1 MSAATSGHYRLPP
14 FAELAPDTI
23 RSQLKRVLGE
33 NRARLQELLARSGD
47 DGGGNAD
54 WRQFFTP
61 LEDMEQ
67 NLFRVLS
74 PLGHLHSVRA
84 DEAEL
89 RKLYKEAIQQAALYD
104 MELLH
109 NRELCG
115 RYRSHADSQ
124 AFADEPAER
133 RAAVSHSLVA
143 FRHAGV
149 DLPPETREQ
158 LKRLEVELE
167 TLQASFEEQLL
178 DATRAVKIA
187 IEHEEQLSGL
197 PPQVVAEAREA
208 AAKAAQPGWLLELSQ
223 PLYVAVMTRA
233 ENRQLREDFYRAW
246 CTRASTESEH
256 PQFDNAPLI
265 GRILELRARKAE
277 LIGCQNFA
285 ELVLE
290 QRMAASAEEVETLL
304 LDLARIA
311 KESAATEFKQLS
323 AFAAAELGIDELE
336 HWDLAF
342 ASERL
347 KKARFSYDEEAMRRH
362 FPLDRVLAGLFEIIR
377 RLFGVTAE
385 LRPGVAAWHEDV
397 RSYVFSSAQ
406 GREIGMVM
414 VDLFARSS
422 KREGAWMDEGSIRRR
437 AGERLELPIAYVVSS
452 FERPAAGKSPL
463 LRVEEVL
470 TLMHEF
476 GHALHHLLTEV
487 ETAAVS
493 GIRGVEWDAVELPS
507 QLLEC
512 WCRRLPALE
521 LLADSPEAAAELL
534 PKIEAAST
542 FQAGLTILRQL
553 EFSLFDLRLHRAGA
567 DVEVR
572 ALLEGVREE
581 ISVFKPPAFNRFECG
596 FSHIFAGGYAAG
608 YYSYLW
614 AEALAADAFEK
625 LTAKEVFDAE
635 AGERFRRAF
644 LSRGGS
650 RPAAEMY
657 ADFSG
662 GPPDPRALL
671 RRRGLAERPAA
682 P

>member
-1 MSAATSGHYRLPP
+1 MSAAIPGNYCLPP
-14 FAELAPDTI
+14 FSELAPDTI
-23 RSQLKRVLGE
+23 RRQLKRAFND
-33 NRARLQELLARSGD
+33 NRARLQELLANSGED
-47 DGGGNAD
+47 SASID
-54 WRQFFTP
+54 WRQFFAP

-74 PLGHLHSVRA
+74 PLSHLHSVRA
-84 DEAEL
+84 DDAEL
-89 RKLYKEAIQQAALYD
+89 RRLYKEAIEQVAIYD
-104 MELLH
+104 LELLH
-109 NRELCG
+109 NRKLCS
-115 RYRSHADSQ
+115 RHRNYADSP
-124 AFADEPAER
+124 AFAGETTER
-133 RAAVSHSLVA
+133 RAAVKHSLIA

-149 DLPPETREQ
+149 DLSSETREK
-158 LKRLEVELE
+158 LKKIEVELE
-167 TLQASFEEQLL
+167 TLQASFQEQLL
-178 DATRAVKIA
+178 DSTRAVAIA
-187 IEHEEQLSGL
+187 IESEEQLSGL
-197 PPQVVAEAREA
+197 PPQVVAEGREA
-208 AAKAAQPGWLLELSQ
+208 AARAHQPGWLLELSQ
-223 PLYVAVMTRA
+223 PLHVAIATRA

-246 CTRASTESEH
+246 CTRASIESEH

-265 GRILELRARKAE
+265 KRILELRTRKAR

-285 ELVLE
+285 ELALE
-290 QRMAASAEEVETLL
+290 QRMAASAEEIETFL

-311 KESAATEFKQLS
+311 RQSATTELEQLS
-323 AFAAAELGIDELE
+323 EFAAAELGIDRLQ

-385 LRPGVAAWHEDV
+385 LRPGVDGWHKDV
-397 RSYVFSSAQ
+397 RSYVFSDAE
-406 GREIGMVM
+406 GCEIGMVM
-414 VDLFARSS
+414 VDLFARPS

-437 AGERLELPIAYVVSS
+437 AGDHLELPIAYVVSS
-452 FERPAAGKSPL
+452 FERPAAGESPL
-463 LRVEEVL
+463 LRVEEIL

-521 LLADSPEAAAELL
+521 LMADSPEAAAELL

-567 DVEVR
+567 GVDVR
-572 ALLEGVREE
+572 ALLEDVREE

-596 FSHIFAGGYAAG
+596 FCHIFSGGYAAG

-662 GPPDPRALL
+662 DPPDPEALL
-671 RRRGLAERPAA
+671 RQRGLADMPAA
-682 P
+682 S

>member
-1 MSAATSGHYRLPP
+1 MSAATSGNYRLPS

-23 RSQLKRVLGE
+23 RNQLKQALSDNRVH
-33 NRARLQELLARSGD
+33 LQQLLARSGD
-47 DGGGNAD
+47 GDNAG
-54 WRQFFTP
+54 WRQLFAP

-67 NLFRVLS
+67 KLFRVLS

-84 DEAEL
+84 DEEEL
-89 RKLYKEAIQQAALYD
+89 RKLYKEAIEQTATYD

-109 NRELCG
+109 NRKLCN
-115 RYRSHADSQ
+115 RYRDYAGSP
-124 AFADEPAER
+124 AFAGETAER
-133 RAAVSHSLVA
+133 RAAVNHSLLA

-149 DLPPETREQ
+149 DLPAKARKQ
-158 LKRLEVELE
+158 LKELEVELG
-167 TLQASFEEQLL
+167 TLQASFDEHLL
-178 DATRAVKIA
+178 DGTRAVKIA
-187 IEHEEQLSGL
+187 IEREEELSGL

-208 AAKAAQPGWLLELSQ
+208 AARADQPGWLLELSQ
-223 PLYVAVMTRA
+223 PLYMAVMTLG
-233 ENRQLREDFYRAW
+233 ENRPLRESFYRAW
-246 CTRASTESEH
+246 CTRASNESGH
-256 PQFDNAPLI
+256 PQFDNSPLI
-265 GRILELRARKAE
+265 NRILELRAQKAE
-277 LIGCQNFA
+277 IIGCQNFA
-285 ELVLE
+285 ELALE
-290 QRMAASAEEVETLL
+290 QRMAASAEEVETFLL
-304 LDLARIA
+304 ELARIA
-311 KESAATEFKQLS
+311 KPSAAAELEQLEE
-323 AFAAAELGIDELE
+323 FAAAELGIDRLE

-362 FPLDRVLAGLFEIIR
+362 FPLDRVLSGLFEIIR
-377 RLFGVTAE
+377 RLFGVTAGM
-385 LRPGVAAWHEDV
+385 RSGVDSWHEDV
-397 RSYVFSSAQ
+397 RSYVFSDAE
-406 GREIGMVM
+406 GRELGMVM
-414 VDLFARSS
+414 VDLFARPS

-437 AGERLELPIAYVVSS
+437 AGDRLELPTAYVVSS

-463 LRVEEVL
+463 LRLEEVL

-476 GHALHHLLTEV
+476 GHALHHLLTEI
-487 ETAAVS
+487 ETASVS

-521 LLADSPEAAAELL
+521 LLVDSPDAAVELL

-567 DVEVR
+567 GVDVR
-572 ALLEGVREE
+572 ALLEGVRAEV
-581 ISVFKPPAFNRFECG
+581 SVFKPPAFNRFECG
-596 FSHIFAGGYAAG
+596 FSHVFAGSYAAG

-625 LTAKEVFDAE
+625 LTAREVFDAE
-635 AGERFRRAF
+635 AGKRFCRTF

-662 GPPDPRALL
+662 GGPDPEALL
-671 RRRGLAERPAA
+671 RQRGLKPTT

>member
-1 MSAATSGHYRLPP
+1 MSTATSGHYRLPP
-14 FAELAPDTI
+14 FAELAPDAI
-23 RSQLKRVLGE
+23 RSQLQQALSD
-33 NRARLQELLARSGD
+33 NRAHLQQLLAESAD
-47 DGGGNAD
+47 DSDTD
-54 WRQFFTP
+54 WRRLFAP

-84 DEAEL
+84 DEDEL
-89 RKLYKEAIQQAALYD
+89 RILYKEAIEQAALYD

-109 NRELCG
+109 NRELCR
-115 RYRSHADSQ
+115 RYRSYADSP
-124 AFADEPAER
+124 AFAGEPAER
-133 RAAVSHSLVA
+133 RAAVRHSLVA

-149 DLPPETREQ
+149 DLPAGTQ
-158 LKRLEVELE
+158 KRLKKFEVELE
-167 TLQASFEEQLL
+167 TLQATFEEQLL
-178 DATRAVKIA
+178 DATRALSFT
-187 IEHEEQLSGL
+187 IEREEELGGL

-208 AAKAAQPGWLLELSQ
+208 AARAGRPGWLLELSQ

-233 ENRQLREDFYRAW
+233 ENRQLRQDCYRAW

-265 GRILELRARKAE
+265 GRILELRAQKVE
-277 LIGCQNFA
+277 LIGCRNFA
-285 ELVLE
+285 DLVIE
-290 QRMAASAEEVETLL
+290 QRMAASAGEVESFLL
-304 LDLARIA
+304 NLAGIA
-311 KESAATEFKQLS
+311 RQSAAAELDQLRQ
-323 AFAAAELGIDELE
+323 FAAAELGIDRLE

-362 FPLDRVLAGLFEIIR
+362 FPLDRVLAGLFEIIG
-377 RLFGVTAE
+377 RLFGVTVE
-385 LRPGVAAWHEDV
+385 LRPGVDAWHEDV
-397 RSYVFSSAQ
+397 RSYVFRDIR
-406 GREIGMVM
+406 GRELGMVM
-414 VDLFARSS
+414 VDLFARPS

-437 AGERLELPIAYVVSS
+437 AGGRLELPIAYVVSS

-476 GHALHHLLTEV
+476 GHAIHHLLTEV

-493 GIRGVEWDAVELPS
+493 GIRGLEWDAVELPS

-521 LLADSPEAAAELL
+521 LMADSPGAAADLL

-553 EFSLFDLRLHRAGA
+553 EFSLFDLRLHRADAGA
-567 DVEVR
+567 DVR

-581 ISVFKPPAFNRFECG
+581 VSVFPPPAFNRFECG

-625 LTAKEVFDAE
+625 LTATEVFDAE

-662 GPPDPRALL
+662 GPPDPEALL
-671 RRRGLAERPAA
+671 RQRGLGPAT